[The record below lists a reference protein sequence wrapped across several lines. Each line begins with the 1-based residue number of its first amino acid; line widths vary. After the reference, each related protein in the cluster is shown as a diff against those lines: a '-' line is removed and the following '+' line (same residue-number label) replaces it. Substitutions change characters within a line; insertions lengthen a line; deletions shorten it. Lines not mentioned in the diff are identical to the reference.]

1 MHASHDHVFI
11 LPVSDSTGAI
21 PQSATASDDPRSEVL
36 VKLLDAGW
44 DLNSVNSAAS
54 VFPDTTRITDHG
66 KYTPVVQ
73 YSHATGPV
81 PSWELNYPVLSFLM
95 NGHYYSDYH
104 ATLGLMGLSVMS
116 DTGWE
121 KLVSWLG
128 KYVEAL
134 ANTSCEQ
141 LQVQQ

>member
-1 MHASHDHVFI
+1 M
-11 LPVSDSTGAI
+11 
-21 PQSATASDDPRSEVL
+21 
-36 VKLLDAGW
+36 
-44 DLNSVNSAAS
+44 
-54 VFPDTTRITDHG
+54 
-66 KYTPVVQ
+66 
-73 YSHATGPV
+73 
-81 PSWELNYPVLSFLM
+81 SFLM

-116 DTGWE
+116 DTAWE

-141 LQVQQ
+141 LQVQQWINNRGDKLNWTAAYDGFT